1 MLIKA
6 AHNNL
11 ISGMFRSFCPSR
23 IIIMQYVDDTLLLL
37 ENKMESVKNLKWILS
52 FFEQLCRMRI
62 NFNKCDLIPINIDP
76 DEAQLFFTD

>member
-1 MLIKA
+1 
-6 AHNNL
+6 
-11 ISGMFRSFCPSR
+11 
-23 IIIMQYVDDTLLLL
+23 MQYVDDTLLLL